1 MFAKI
6 CQEAAMATM
15 NISLPDAMKQWVEEQ
30 VQTGRYANSSD
41 VVRDLVRKEQERA
54 EAREKLDQMV
64 EQALA
69 SGIVEISRE
78 DLLARMKAKRTEA
91 AAQQKSG

>member
-1 MFAKI
+1 
-6 CQEAAMATM
+6 MATM

-54 EAREKLDQMV
+54 EAREKLQQMIDD
-64 EQALA
+64 ALD
-69 SGIVEISRE
+69 SGITSYSKDE
-78 DLLARMKAKRTEA
+78 LLARVMGKAEAAVRDKRTA
-91 AAQQKSG
+91 

>member
-1 MFAKI
+1 
-6 CQEAAMATM
+6 MATM

-30 VQTGRYANSSD
+30 VQTGRYANCSD

-69 SGIVEISRE
+69 SGVVEISRE
-78 DLLARMKAKRTEA
+78 DLLARMKAKRMEA
-91 AAQQKSG
+91 VAQQKSA

>member
-1 MFAKI
+1 
-6 CQEAAMATM
+6 MATM

-69 SGIVEISRE
+69 SGVVEISRE
-78 DLLARMKAKRTEA
+78 DLLARMKAKRMEA
-91 AAQQKSG
+91 VAQQKSA

>member
-1 MFAKI
+1 
-6 CQEAAMATM
+6 MATM
-15 NISLPDAMKQWVEEQ
+15 NISLPDAMKHWVEAQ
-30 VQTGRYANSSD
+30 VETGRYANSSD

-69 SGIVEISRE
+69 SGIVETSRE
-78 DLLARMKAKRTEA
+78 DLLARLKAKRQETIA
-91 AAQQKSG
+91 GQKSV

>member
-1 MFAKI
+1 
-6 CQEAAMATM
+6 MATM
-15 NISLPDAMKQWVEEQ
+15 NISLPDAMKQWVEAQ
-30 VQTGRYANSSD
+30 VETGRYANSSD